1 MAANPTTKNA
11 RSAYDASS
19 IQVLEGLEAVKRR
32 PGMYIGSTGP
42 RGLHHLVGE
51 IVDNSIDEALA
62 GYCSEVLIVVHP
74 DNSVTVIDDGRG
86 MPVGKMAKYGKS
98 ATEVIL
104 TTLHAGGKFDGQG
117 YKVSGGLHGVGASV
131 VNALSEWLEVEVRRE
146 GHVWSQRYELGF
158 PKGALTKNRKLKKGE
173 GTGTTISFKPDPE
186 VFTETV
192 ELSFDTLS
200 RRFRESAFLNK
211 GLKIR
216 LLDER
221 EEDRDVT
228 YQYDGGIR
236 DFVEHINEAKDPV
249 HKTVFYLE
257 REEEVG
263 DVEVAMQWNSG
274 FQDSVFTFA
283 NNINTHEGGAHLS
296 GFRSALSRTINAYAR
311 QKGLLKEKEESL
323 TGDDIR
329 EGLAA
334 VISVKLSEP
343 QFEGQTK
350 TKLGNTEVKGL
361 VESVT
366 NRYLA
371 EFLEERPG
379 EAKAIVNKAL
389 QAARARL
396 AARTVREK
404 IRKGYLESSTLPGKL
419 ADCSSK
425 DPARSELY
433 IVEGDSAGGCFSG
446 DTKVALADGRSL
458 SFRELVAEQEE
469 GHEHFCYTI
478 RRDGRIGLERAINAR
493 VTKRGEEVVRVTLD
507 NGEEITCTPDHR
519 FMLRDGSYK
528 PAAELRPD
536 DSMMPL
542 YRRLSD
548 KSEPGITIDG
558 YEMAWDPGSQRW
570 LFTHMLADWHNRW
583 RGVYEKASGEHCHHI
598 DFDRQNN
605 DPTNVVRLPAEVH
618 LALHREPVG
627 RTLHRPE
634 TIEKGRKLRRSAEF
648 RAAMSERMRR
658 EDTRRILSEQARAQW
673 EDEAYKE
680 YMVRKWREFCEANEE
695 YRLANLARLDAAQRA
710 YWSDEANRL
719 AQAERVRAR
728 FEANPKMR
736 ENLAALAKAQWEDEM
751 LLAWRREETRKQW
764 TPEFRE
770 KRRAALDKTYYKKTV
785 AALREHLKEQAL
797 LDLVAYDAHRRET
810 RDKSLL
816 RFDTFC
822 KRYFDGDEAQAREA
836 VANHNHRVVS
846 VELVEEREDVYDLE
860 VPGTHNFA
868 LASGVFVHNSAKQG
882 RERNFQAILPL
893 RGKILN
899 VEKANMNKVLSNVE
913 IQAMISAIGA
923 GVGETFD
930 IEQARYNKIVI
941 MTDADV
947 DGSHIRTLVLT
958 FLFRNMPEL
967 IEAGYVY
974 IAQPPL
980 YKVTHQ
986 RKDYYVYNDRELQE
1000 ILTRLNANGN
1010 ANIGRF
1016 KGLGEMNPIQLW
1028 ETTMDPQNRTLLQVA
1043 VESAAVADELF
1054 TALMG
1059 DKVEPRKQFIE
1070 ENAREVKNLDA

>member
-1 MAANPTTKNA
+1 M
-11 RSAYDASS
+11 
-19 IQVLEGLEAVKRR
+19 
-32 PGMYIGSTGP
+32 
-42 RGLHHLVGE
+42 
-51 IVDNSIDEALA
+51 
-62 GYCSEVLIVVHP
+62 
-74 DNSVTVIDDGRG
+74 
-86 MPVGKMAKYGKS
+86 
-98 ATEVIL
+98 
-104 TTLHAGGKFDGQG
+104 TTLHAGGKFGGEG

-131 VNALSEWLEVEVRRE
+131 VNALSEWLELEIRRE
-146 GHVWSQRYELGF
+146 GHVWSQRYERGF
-158 PKGALTKNRKLKKGE
+158 PKSALTKDRKLKKGE
-173 GTGTTISFKPDPE
+173 GTGTIVSFMPDPE
-186 VFTETV
+186 VFTETQDF
-192 ELSFDTLS
+192 SFDTLS
-200 RRFRESAFLNK
+200 RWFREWAFLNK

-216 LLDER
+216 LVDER

-228 YQYDGGIR
+228 YQYEGGIR

-249 HKTVFYLE
+249 HKTIFYLE

-263 DVEVAMQWNSG
+263 EVEVAMQWNSG

-311 QKGLLKEKEESL
+311 QKGLLREKEESL

-334 VISVKLSEP
+334 VISVKLQEP

-433 IVEGDSAGGCFSG
+433 IVEGDSAGG
-446 DTKVALADGRSL
+446 
-458 SFRELVAEQEE
+458 
-469 GHEHFCYTI
+469 
-478 RRDGRIGLERAINAR
+478 
-493 VTKRGEEVVRVTLD
+493 
-507 NGEEITCTPDHR
+507 
-519 FMLRDGSYK
+519 
-528 PAAELRPD
+528 
-536 DSMMPL
+536 
-542 YRRLSD
+542 
-548 KSEPGITIDG
+548 
-558 YEMAWDPGSQRW
+558 
-570 LFTHMLADWHNRW
+570 
-583 RGVYEKASGEHCHHI
+583 
-598 DFDRQNN
+598 
-605 DPTNVVRLPAEVH
+605 
-618 LALHREPVG
+618 
-627 RTLHRPE
+627 
-634 TIEKGRKLRRSAEF
+634 
-648 RAAMSERMRR
+648 
-658 EDTRRILSEQARAQW
+658 
-673 EDEAYKE
+673 
-680 YMVRKWREFCEANEE
+680 
-695 YRLANLARLDAAQRA
+695 
-710 YWSDEANRL
+710 
-719 AQAERVRAR
+719 
-728 FEANPKMR
+728 
-736 ENLAALAKAQWEDEM
+736 
-751 LLAWRREETRKQW
+751 
-764 TPEFRE
+764 
-770 KRRAALDKTYYKKTV
+770 
-785 AALREHLKEQAL
+785 
-797 LDLVAYDAHRRET
+797 
-810 RDKSLL
+810 
-816 RFDTFC
+816 
-822 KRYFDGDEAQAREA
+822 
-836 VANHNHRVVS
+836 
-846 VELVEEREDVYDLE
+846 
-860 VPGTHNFA
+860 
-868 LASGVFVHNSAKQG
+868 SAKQG

-986 RKDYYVYNDRELQE
+986 RKDFYVYNDRELQE

-1059 DKVEPRKQFIE
+1059 DKVEPRKEFIE

>member
-1 MAANPTTKNA
+1 
-11 RSAYDASS
+11 
-19 IQVLEGLEAVKRR
+19 
-32 PGMYIGSTGP
+32 MYIGSTGP
-42 RGLHHLVGE
+42 RGLHHLVWE

-62 GYCSEVLIVVHP
+62 GYCSEILIVVHP
-74 DNSVTVIDDGRG
+74 DNSVTVTDDGRG
-86 MPVGKMAKYGKS
+86 LPVGTMKKYGKS

-104 TTLHAGGKFDGQG
+104 TTLHAGGKFDNQG

-146 GHVWSQRYELGF
+146 GHVWSQRYERGF
-158 PKGALTKNRKLKKGE
+158 PKGKLSKDRKLKRGE
-173 GTGTTISFKPDPE
+173 GTGTTISFMPDPD

-216 LLDER
+216 LVDER
-221 EEDRDVT
+221 DEDKEVT
-228 YQYDGGIR
+228 YQYEGGIR
-236 DFVEHINEAKDPV
+236 DFVAHINEAKDPV
-249 HKTVFYLE
+249 HRTVFYLE
-257 REEEVG
+257 REEKVG
-263 DVEVAMQWNSG
+263 DVEVALQWNSG

-311 QKGLLKEKEESL
+311 QKGLLKEKEENL

-334 VISVKLSEP
+334 VISVKLQEP

-361 VESVT
+361 VESAT

-433 IVEGDSAGGCFSG
+433 IVEGDSAGG
-446 DTKVALADGRSL
+446 
-458 SFRELVAEQEE
+458 
-469 GHEHFCYTI
+469 
-478 RRDGRIGLERAINAR
+478 
-493 VTKRGEEVVRVTLD
+493 
-507 NGEEITCTPDHR
+507 
-519 FMLRDGSYK
+519 
-528 PAAELRPD
+528 
-536 DSMMPL
+536 
-542 YRRLSD
+542 
-548 KSEPGITIDG
+548 
-558 YEMAWDPGSQRW
+558 
-570 LFTHMLADWHNRW
+570 
-583 RGVYEKASGEHCHHI
+583 
-598 DFDRQNN
+598 
-605 DPTNVVRLPAEVH
+605 
-618 LALHREPVG
+618 
-627 RTLHRPE
+627 
-634 TIEKGRKLRRSAEF
+634 
-648 RAAMSERMRR
+648 
-658 EDTRRILSEQARAQW
+658 
-673 EDEAYKE
+673 
-680 YMVRKWREFCEANEE
+680 
-695 YRLANLARLDAAQRA
+695 
-710 YWSDEANRL
+710 
-719 AQAERVRAR
+719 
-728 FEANPKMR
+728 
-736 ENLAALAKAQWEDEM
+736 
-751 LLAWRREETRKQW
+751 
-764 TPEFRE
+764 
-770 KRRAALDKTYYKKTV
+770 
-785 AALREHLKEQAL
+785 
-797 LDLVAYDAHRRET
+797 
-810 RDKSLL
+810 
-816 RFDTFC
+816 
-822 KRYFDGDEAQAREA
+822 
-836 VANHNHRVVS
+836 
-846 VELVEEREDVYDLE
+846 
-860 VPGTHNFA
+860 
-868 LASGVFVHNSAKQG
+868 SAKQG

-930 IEQARYNKIVI
+930 VDQARYNKIVI

-980 YKVTHQ
+980 FKVTHH
-986 RKDYYVYNDRELQE
+986 RKDYYVYNERELQE
-1000 ILTRLNANGN
+1000 TLTRLDANGN

-1016 KGLGEMNPIQLW
+1016 KGLGEMNPDQLW

-1059 DKVEPRKQFIE
+1059 DKVEPRKRFIE